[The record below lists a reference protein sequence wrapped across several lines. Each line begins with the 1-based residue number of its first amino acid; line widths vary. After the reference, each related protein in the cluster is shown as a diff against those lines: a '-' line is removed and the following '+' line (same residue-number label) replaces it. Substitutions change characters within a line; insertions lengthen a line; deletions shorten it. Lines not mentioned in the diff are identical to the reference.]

1 MARRR
6 RRHHVR
12 RHHSRENPVT
22 DTELIVGGLVTL
34 AVVGIGGYLIYQHY
48 NQPAAPVLGTDA
60 YGNPTINGYPVAG
73 SAASAPSASPP
84 GT

>member
-6 RRHHVR
+6 RHHR
-12 RHHSRENPVT
+12 RHYARENPVT

-48 NQPAAPVLGTDA
+48 NTSSNTIAGSAVPQISGVDA
-60 YGNPTINGYPVAG
+60 NGNPTVNTYPVA
-73 SAASAPSASPP
+73 PSPSS
-84 GT
+84 